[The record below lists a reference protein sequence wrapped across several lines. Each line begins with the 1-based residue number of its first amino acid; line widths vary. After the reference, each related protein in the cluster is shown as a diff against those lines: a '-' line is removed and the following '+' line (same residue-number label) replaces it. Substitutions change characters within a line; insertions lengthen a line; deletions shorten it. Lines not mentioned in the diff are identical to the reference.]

1 MAKYLIIIE
10 DADPS
15 SQDAPLS
22 IQTHQFLS
30 VGDDPKDMTRAGKLA
45 RFLEMKICEMELAA
59 EQDRKQAEG
68 QRGEEAARCW
78 H

>member
-15 SQDAPLS
+15 NPDAPLT
-22 IQTHQFLS
+22 IQTHHFC
-30 VGDDPKDMTRAGKLA
+30 GMGEDPKEVTRAGKLT

-59 EQDRKQAEG
+59 EQDRKVAAG
-68 QRGEEAARCW
+68 QQTEEAARC
-78 H
+78 

>member
-1 MAKYLIIIE
+1 MAKYLIMIE
-10 DADPS
+10 DSDPS
-15 SQDAPLS
+15 KPDAPLT
-22 IQTHQFLS
+22 IQTHQFCS
-30 VGDDPKDMTRAGKLA
+30 IGEDPKEVTRAGKLT

-59 EQDRKQAEG
+59 EQDRKTAEG